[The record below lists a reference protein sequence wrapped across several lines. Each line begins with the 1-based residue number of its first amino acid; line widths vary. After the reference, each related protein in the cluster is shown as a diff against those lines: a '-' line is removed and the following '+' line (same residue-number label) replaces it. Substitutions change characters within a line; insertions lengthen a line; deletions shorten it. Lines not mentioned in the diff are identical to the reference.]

1 MDIVNEKSTSIVSL
15 TFTDNTGALVTPS
28 AGTYQI
34 HDAASGTEIR
44 AETPFTPT
52 GSTHDITITATENRI
67 LDAARNVEERIVTVS
82 FTFGAGKN
90 GNGEYRYGVKNLTK
104 IS

>member
-1 MDIVNEKSTSIVSL
+1 MEIVNERSTSIVAM
-15 TFTDNTGALVTPS
+15 TFRDETGALVTPS

-44 AETPFTPT
+44 AETPFTPA
-52 GSTHDITITATENRI
+52 GSTHDITITDTENRI
-67 LDAARNVEERIVTVS
+67 LDASRNVEERIVTIK
-82 FTFGAGKN
+82 FTYGAGKP
-90 GNGEYRYGVKNLTK
+90 GTGEYRYIVKNLTK